1 MTLKEKIR
9 SDTKNALKARAET
22 RLSTLRLL
30 LAAVSNKEI
39 ELRKK
44 DVGLSDEEV
53 LDVVKSESKKR
64 RDSITEFKKGGRE
77 DLVKKESEESEI
89 LSEYLPPE
97 LPDEEVA
104 RIIDE
109 AIRETGA
116 ASQADFGKAMKTA
129 MAVLKGRVSG
139 DRVSNLLRQ
148 KLAKQSQ

>member
-1 MTLKEKIR
+1 MTLKEKIQT
-9 SDTKNALKARAET
+9 DTKDALKARART

-44 DVGLSDEEV
+44 DVGLSDGEV
-53 LDVVKSESKKR
+53 LDVIKSESKKR

-77 DLVKKESEESEI
+77 DLVKKETEELGI

-97 LPDEEVA
+97 LPDEEVV

-116 ASQADFGKAMKTA
+116 VGQAGFGQAMKTA
-129 MAVLKGRVSG
+129 MAILKGRVSG

-148 KLAKQSQ
+148 KLTK